1 MSNYEAQAQLL
12 WESVLDMMAPL
23 CAKDDMT
30 VLRSLALRAQSEKQW
45 TLLAPNKFACE
56 QIKKSLFMTLDMAL
70 RNKGIK
76 EVKLEIAAAP
86 ELFASASPAQRNAAP
101 APFESNL
108 NSDYQFHNFVAAP
121 SNNEAFAAA
130 ERVSGGHFFSDS
142 NPLLIYGGTGLGK
155 SHLMHAAGNALR
167 RNGRTAVM
175 YMNAEQYVNEF
186 LAALAG
192 KTQKAFSNRLR
203 SVDALLIDDVQFLGG
218 KTQSQAEFFHT
229 FNELIDKKRQIIMT
243 CDRYPKEIEG
253 LEARLKS
260 RFGAGLTV
268 SIRAPEPETRF
279 AILKS
284 KAKEQNFPLP
294 DDVAYFIAENI
305 ESNVRDLEGA
315 LKKVIFQCQVL
326 KKNEP
331 ATVPIAQAALA
342 DLLQAQ
348 KKQTSVEY
356 IQRVVAQYFGIS
368 EAELLSSSRKK
379 TFVEPRMIAMALTR
393 DLTDMVLQSVAE
405 AFNRKDHTTVK
416 HATESVESRKKTDPR
431 FREEYEN
438 IKTIITA

>member
-30 VLRSLALRAQSEKQW
+30 VLRSLSLRAQSEKQW

-56 QIKKSLFMTLDMAL
+56 QIKKSLFVTLDMAL

-86 ELFASASPAQRNAAP
+86 ELFAGASPAQRDAAP

-130 ERVSGGHFFSDS
+130 ERVSGGYFFADS

-284 KAKEQNFPLP
+284 KAKE
-294 DDVAYFIAENI
+294 
-305 ESNVRDLEGA
+305 GA
-315 LKKVIFQCQVL
+315 LKKVIFQGQGL

-348 KKQTSVEY
+348 KKQTSVEN

-393 DLTDMVLQSVAE
+393 DLTDMVLQAVAE

>member
-56 QIKKSLFMTLDMAL
+56 QIKKSLFVTLDMAL

-130 ERVSGGHFFSDS
+130 ERVSGGHFFADS

-279 AILKS
+279 AILKN

-294 DDVAYFIAENI
+294 DDVA
-305 ESNVRDLEGA
+305 
-315 LKKVIFQCQVL
+315 
-326 KKNEP
+326 
-331 ATVPIAQAALA
+331 IAQAALA

-348 KKQTSVEY
+348 KKQTSVEN

-393 DLTDMVLQSVAE
+393 DLTDMVLQAVAE

>member
-56 QIKKSLFMTLDMAL
+56 QIKKSLFVTLDMAL

-130 ERVSGGHFFSDS
+130 ERVSGGHFFADS

-305 ESNVRDLEGA
+305 ESKAR
-315 LKKVIFQCQVL
+315 
-326 KKNEP
+326 
-331 ATVPIAQAALA
+331 
-342 DLLQAQ
+342 
-348 KKQTSVEY
+348 
-356 IQRVVAQYFGIS
+356 
-368 EAELLSSSRKK
+368 
-379 TFVEPRMIAMALTR
+379 
-393 DLTDMVLQSVAE
+393 
-405 AFNRKDHTTVK
+405 
-416 HATESVESRKKTDPR
+416 
-431 FREEYEN
+431 
-438 IKTIITA
+438 